1 MERGKIGV
9 IELRF
14 PLLVEQVN
22 QARLDCGHHGL
33 SNVGWRI
40 GYKST
45 ATEVANHKRV
55 SRAEGKGKREEGD
68 ERKRVEYAVG
78 KRQRLRAPC

>member
-22 QARLDCGHHGL
+22 QARLDCGHHGP
-33 SNVGWRI
+33 I

-45 ATEVANHKRV
+45 ATEVADHKRV
-55 SRAEGKGKREEGD
+55 SRAERKGKREEED

-78 KRQRLRAPC
+78 KRQKTQSAMLTKV